1 MLTDSNSRT
10 QAPVS
15 ADRARVTDKF
25 SEDWQAA
32 LQRSQNF
39 LLSEQKPEGYWV
51 GELMVDSTL
60 VSDMVAYHH
69 WDGNVDKEWQRKAVN
84 HIFAMQLPDGGWNI
98 YHGGPAEVNA
108 TIKAYLAL
116 KLAGVSV
123 RDPRMLKARE
133 TALHLGGVP
142 RMNTFSKLYLALI
155 GLYPWEYVPTIPPE
169 VLLIGKWFHVNFWDM
184 SNWSRAM
191 LVPLAIINHFKPTRP
206 VKVTLDEL
214 YPEGYHE
221 RDLALPPDPD
231 KISFR
236 NFFLWLDRLHKL
248 AEWFAEHSIHPF
260 RKMALKKCEKWM
272 LERFVGSDGLAAIFP
287 AMLNS
292 VIALK
297 ALGYKADHPILKR
310 ELAELKRL
318 EHHEKD
324 TLRIEPC
331 FSPVW
336 DTAIV
341 AICLRESGVPE
352 DHPAMKKC
360 ADWLMEKEIR
370 IRGDW
375 IHKNPAKVEPSGWVF
390 EYNNQWNPDVDD
402 TAMVLLALRQIPTD
416 NPAKRDEC
424 FARGMKWMM
433 AFQCK
438 DGGWAAFD
446 KDCTNNILEKVPFAD
461 HNAMLDPECADITAR
476 ILELLGYE
484 NWSRDHHQIRDGI
497 DYVRRQQEFDGSW
510 YGRWGVNYIYGTW
523 QVLRGM
529 RALKWDMNE
538 LWLRRGR
545 EWLESVQLP
554 DGGWGERCNTYDDPI
569 YKGQG
574 PSTASQTA
582 WAVMGLCA
590 FDDPENPA
598 LKRGIE
604 YLARTQN
611 ADGSW
616 SEAETTGTGFPKVFY
631 LKYDMYRN
639 AWPLLALATYKQICE
654 RAAAKKME
662 RPNKMGWLHKKLI
675 RPLLFRQD
683 SERCTQQGGQCFGTH
698 QPRRISVGLRQKNV
712 RRTGIAHGSF
722 WPKISQ
728 SHRTCG
734 RHGQARGCRSRL
746 GRAGLRFHRTRR
758 RDVARAVRQ
767 SAAAHVPRDPRRGGH
782 QPDGLQQFWCGSRGG
797 KTFRMEKIRPVARAS
812 HRHQPRQIQDHAAG
826 QSRRGLRQFLP
837 RAARLGR
844 FLRRQCQFTE
854 HAQPAPAARQGGIGR
869 NFRCAPVVERFA

>member
-1 MLTDSNSRT
+1 MLTASDSGKQSPNIT
-10 QAPVS
+10 ANAPTTDLFS
-15 ADRARVTDKF
+15 ANA
-25 SEDWQAA
+25 QAA
-32 LQRSQNF
+32 LQRSQNY
-39 LLSEQKPEGYWV
+39 LLSVQNPEGYWV
-51 GELMVDSTL
+51 GELLVDVTL

-69 WDGNVDKEWQRKAVN
+69 WDGSVNKEWERKAIN
-84 HIFAMQLPDGGWNI
+84 HIFSMQLPDGGWNI
-98 YHGGPAEVNA
+98 YYGGPSEVNA

-116 KLAGVSV
+116 KLCGVDV

-133 TALHLGGVP
+133 VALHLGGVP
-142 RMNTFSKLYLALI
+142 RMNTFSKLYLALL
-155 GLYPWEYVPTIPPE
+155 GLFPWEYVPTIPCE

-191 LVPLAIINHFKPTRP
+191 IVPLAIINNFKPTRP
-206 VKVTLDEL
+206 ASITLDEL

-231 KISFR
+231 KISLR
-236 NFFLWLDRLHKL
+236 NFFLWLDRLHKF

-260 RKMALKKCEKWM
+260 RKTALKKCEEWM
-272 LERFVGSDGLAAIFP
+272 LERFKHSDGLAAIFP

-297 ALGYKADHPILKR
+297 ALGYKNDNPILQR
-310 ELAELKRL
+310 EVKELMRL
-318 EHHEKD
+318 QHETAD
-324 TLRIEPC
+324 SVRIEPC

-341 AICLRESGVPE
+341 NICLRESGVPA
-352 DHPAMKKC
+352 DHPKLKKS

-370 IRGDW
+370 IAGDW
-375 IHKNPAKVEPSGWVF
+375 VHKNPAKVEPSGWVF
-390 EYNNQWNPDVDD
+390 EYANQWNPDVDD
-402 TAMVLLALRQIPTD
+402 TAMVLLALRMIPTD
-416 NPAKRDEC
+416 DPKRRDEC
-424 FARGMKWMM
+424 FKRAMKWMM
-433 AFQCK
+433 TFQCK

-446 KDCTNNILEKVPFAD
+446 RDCTNNILEKVPFAD

-484 NWSRDHHQIRDGI
+484 NWSRDHSQIRDAI
-497 DYVRRQQEFDGSW
+497 EYVKNEQEDDGSW

-529 RALKWDMNE
+529 RALNWNMSED
-538 LWLRRGR
+538 WLQRGKV
-545 EWLESVQLP
+545 WLESVQRE

-590 FDDPENPA
+590 FDDPNNPA

-616 SEAETTGTGFPKVFY
+616 TELETTGTGFPKVFY

-654 RAAAKKME
+654 
-662 RPNKMGWLHKKLI
+662 G
-675 RPLLFRQD
+675 
-683 SERCTQQGGQCFGTH
+683 
-698 QPRRISVGLRQKNV
+698 KN
-712 RRTGIAHGSF
+712 
-722 WPKISQ
+722 
-728 SHRTCG
+728 
-734 RHGQARGCRSRL
+734 
-746 GRAGLRFHRTRR
+746 
-758 RDVARAVRQ
+758 
-767 SAAAHVPRDPRRGGH
+767 
-782 QPDGLQQFWCGSRGG
+782 
-797 KTFRMEKIRPVARAS
+797 
-812 HRHQPRQIQDHAAG
+812 AG
-826 QSRRGLRQFLP
+826 QQR
-837 RAARLGR
+837 
-844 FLRRQCQFTE
+844 
-854 HAQPAPAARQGGIGR
+854 
-869 NFRCAPVVERFA
+869 V